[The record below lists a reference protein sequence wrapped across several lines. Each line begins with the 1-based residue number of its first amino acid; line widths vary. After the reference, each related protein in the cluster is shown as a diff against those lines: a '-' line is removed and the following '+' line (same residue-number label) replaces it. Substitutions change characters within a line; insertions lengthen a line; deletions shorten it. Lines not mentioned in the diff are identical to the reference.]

1 MTLASLSRIMPP
13 PVSPVEASGS
23 WLDIEDALGLKLPND
38 FKEFIRSYGSGS
50 ISHFLSVLNPFSSR
64 PALNLLE
71 QSKRQLEALR
81 ELHDDFGEEN
91 PFELYP
97 ARGGLLP
104 VAITDNGDIIHWLT
118 TGNPSEWTIVV
129 NEARSPDYEQ
139 FECDLTTFLER
150 VLYKAIT
157 CRAFPISTFNSDA
170 EFNPV

>member
-1 MTLASLSRIMPP
+1 MPP
-13 PVSPVEASGS
+13 PANPVETGGS
-23 WLDIEDALGLKLPND
+23 WLDVEDAIGSKLPDD
-38 FKEFIRSYGSGS
+38 FKEFIRSYGSGT
-50 ISHFLSVLNPFSSR
+50 IDHFLSVLNPFSSR

-81 ELHDDFGEEN
+81 ELHDDFDEKN

-97 ARGGLLP
+97 TLGGLLP
-104 VAITDNGDIIHWLT
+104 VAITDNGDVIHWLT
-118 TGNPSEWTIVV
+118 SGNAPEWTVVV

-150 VLYKAIT
+150 VLNKSVT
-157 CRAFPISTFNSDA
+157 CRAFPSSAFSGDA